1 MVFGDI
7 HAIEIGRAEHEREE
21 ERASMLQKSSE
32 ECPCVFGWVWW
43 KQQTWKSKNPNQP
56 QAEKQKHIIV
66 KLLKT
71 QMKKKHWKQQEKKEV
86 NCMHNVH

>member
-32 ECPCVFGWVWW
+32 ECPCVFG
-43 KQQTWKSKNPNQP
+43 
-56 QAEKQKHIIV
+56 
-66 KLLKT
+66 
-71 QMKKKHWKQQEKKEV
+71 
-86 NCMHNVH
+86 